1 VVAHDQQKAQ
11 DQQEARVAEIQ
22 ASLPQE
28 AHQTEAQLAVTDEM
42 VDSRHFLQDI
52 FPRAATPAL

>member
-11 DQQEARVAEIQ
+11 DQQEAQ